1 MPPLGYHDE
10 DKRLKRSIDD
20 ITRNLVRLSARLG
33 HEEDRQR
40 YKNELAD
47 RAEAEARRKA
57 ARGRE
62 RDLRHLVDISVL
74 QDRQGITAWDAAG
87 KIADQ
92 IGGDARLRHANHK
105 RLYGKFQKAPMLYRR
120 LAFASEDPADAAE
133 REICEAIGI
142 TPRSEWEQQRG
153 AGEQQY
159 RVRLLEWAHEALKQ
173 DELARAINA
182 ARTFKDVE
190 EFARAYRAVLGVLNS
205 FK

>member
-1 MPPLGYHDE
+1 MPPRGYRDE
-10 DKRLKRSIDD
+10 TKRLERSIDD
-20 ITRNLVRLSARLG
+20 STRNLVRLSAKLG
-33 HEEDRQR
+33 QEEDRQR
-40 YKNELAD
+40 YKDELAD

-74 QDRQGITAWDAAG
+74 QDRQGITAWAAAG
-87 KIADQ
+87 KIAHQ

-133 REICEAIGI
+133 REICEALGI
-142 TPRSEWEQQRG
+142 TPSSEWEQQ
-153 AGEQQY
+153 Y
-159 RVRLLEWAHEALKQ
+159 RARLLEWAHNALKQ

-190 EFARAYRAVLGVLNS
+190 EFARAYRAVLGVLDF